1 MKSIKELFLNKY
13 GLSGENFD
21 LLKSFMTEHKK
32 SKGDILIHEGEVHHS
47 IYFIKTG
54 AMRSYY
60 INKKGKDVT
69 YWFGFEGDIAAS
81 LGNFINSKPSLE
93 NIELLED
100 SVVLKIS
107 KSKLLE
113 LYETNLELANFG
125 RKLAEL
131 ALLEMEEQILL
142 TQFTDAKSRYLKL
155 IDKFPQILR
164 RVKLGHIS
172 SYLGITQVTLSRIR
186 SEK

>member
-1 MKSIKELFLNKY
+1 MNSIKKLFLSKY
-13 GLSGENFD
+13 EISVESFD
-21 LLKSFMTEHKK
+21 LLNSYMTEINK
-32 SKGDILIHEGEVHHS
+32 SKGEVLIKVGEMHHS

-60 INKKGKDVT
+60 INKDGKDVT
-69 YWFGFEGDIAAS
+69 YWFGFEGDVVAS
-81 LGNFINSKPSLE
+81 LGNFIYSKPSLE
-93 NIELLED
+93 NIEFLED
-100 SVVLKIS
+100 SVILKIS
-107 KSKLLE
+107 KAKLLE

-125 RKLAEL
+125 RKLAEQ

-142 TQFTDAKSRYLKL
+142 TQFTEAKNRYLKL
-155 IDKFPQILR
+155 IDKFPQILH

-186 SEK
+186 SER

>member
-1 MKSIKELFLNKY
+1 MNSIKERFINKY
-13 GLSGENFD
+13 GISGESFD
-21 LLKSFMTEHKK
+21 LLNSFMIEENK
-32 SKGDILIHEGEVHHS
+32 SKGDLLIQEGEIHHS

-60 INKKGKDVT
+60 INKDGKEVT

-81 LGNFINSKPSLE
+81 LGNFVNSQSSLE

-107 KSKLLE
+107 KSRLLA
-113 LYETNLELANFG
+113 LYETNLELANLG
-125 RKLAEL
+125 RKLAEQ

-155 IDKFPQILR
+155 IEKSPQILQ

-186 SEK
+186 SEF

>member
-1 MKSIKELFLNKY
+1 MNSSKDLFQHKY
-13 GLSGENFD
+13 EISGESFE
-21 LLKSFMTEHKK
+21 LLNACMSEESK
-32 SKGDILIHEGEVHHS
+32 SKGELLIKVGEIHNY

-54 AMRSYY
+54 AMRSYF
-60 INKKGKDVT
+60 INKDGKEVT

-81 LGNFINSKPSLE
+81 LSNFIKSKPSME

-100 SVVLKIS
+100 SVILKIS
-107 KSKLLE
+107 RSKLLE

-125 RKLAEL
+125 RKIAEK

-155 IDKFPQILR
+155 INRFPEILQ

-186 SEK
+186 SGK

>member
-1 MKSIKELFLNKY
+1 MDSIKELFLNKY
-13 GLSGENFD
+13 EISGSSYD
-21 LLKSFMTEHKK
+21 LLNSFMIEENK
-32 SKGDILIHEGEVHHS
+32 SKKELLIKEGEIHHYV
-47 IYFIKTG
+47 YFIKVG

-60 INKKGKDVT
+60 INEDGKEVT
-69 YWFGFEGDIAAS
+69 HWFGFEGDIAAS
-81 LGNFINSKPSLE
+81 LGSFIQSKPSLE

-113 LYETNLELANFG
+113 LYKTNIDLANFG
-125 RKLAEL
+125 RKLAEQ

-142 TQFTDAKSRYLKL
+142 TQFTDARSRYLKL
-155 IDKFPQILR
+155 INKFPQILQR
-164 RVKLGHIS
+164 ANLGHIS

>member
-1 MKSIKELFLNKY
+1 MNSLKQILFNKY
-13 GLSGENFD
+13 GISSESFD
-21 LLKSFMTEHKK
+21 FLNSFMIEERL
-32 SKGDILIHEGEVHHS
+32 SKGELLIKEGAIQHF
-47 IYFIKTG
+47 IYFITTG

-60 INKKGKDVT
+60 INKDGKEVT
-69 YWFGFEGDIAAS
+69 YWFGFEGDIVAS
-81 LGNFINSKPSLE
+81 LGSFINSKPSIE
-93 NIELLED
+93 NIEVLED
-100 SVVLKIS
+100 SVVLKIN

-113 LYETNLELANFG
+113 LFNTNLELANFG
-125 RKLAEL
+125 RKVAEQ

-155 IDKFPQILR
+155 INKFPYILQ

-186 SEK
+186 SDK

>member
-1 MKSIKELFLNKY
+1 MNPLKEILISKY
-13 GLSGENFD
+13 GISSESFD
-21 LLKSFMTEHKK
+21 LLNSFMTEERQP
-32 SKGDILIHEGEVHHS
+32 KGVLLIKEGEIQHF
-47 IYFIKTG
+47 IYFIVTG

-60 INKKGKDVT
+60 INKDGKEVT
-69 YWFGFEGDIAAS
+69 YWFGFEGDIVAS
-81 LGNFINSKPSLE
+81 LGSFINSKPSIE

-107 KSKLLE
+107 KSDLLR
-113 LYETNLELANFG
+113 LFNTNLELANFG
-125 RKLAEL
+125 RKVAEQ

-142 TQFTDAKSRYLKL
+142 TQFTDAKNRYLKL
-155 IDKFPQILR
+155 IDKFPQILQ